1 MTKYQRRSTCKE
13 ERFVSAD
20 SFQRHQLMRSW
31 PVGLGP
37 VVAWS
42 LAEHPVHLKVAKK
55 QKDERAGTSCLT
67 EG

>member
-1 MTKYQRRSTCKE
+1 
-13 ERFVSAD
+13 
-20 SFQRHQLMRSW
+20 MRSW
-31 PVGLGP
+31 PLGLGP